1 MPSHLVRTFSPH
13 AVSGLVL
20 GVPVE
25 LRQSEHGLREDGGE
39 PDALDEGVKVVEE
52 VLWPDS
58 IGLIYRPKMGPKNC
72 PSIKKGPKMAQ
83 KITFKIA
90 QMVFVL
96 LNCLP

>member
-1 MPSHLVRTFSPH
+1 MRTFSPH

-25 LRQSEHGLREDGGE
+25 LRQAEHGLREDGGE

-72 PSIKKGPKMAQ
+72 PSIKRVQ
-83 KITFKIA
+83 KWPRKSPLKSLKWF
-90 QMVFVL
+90 L
-96 LNCLP
+96 CY